1 MESALESVI
10 RAPRRAPRR
19 RGKALLLLAA
29 GRRVRERGDRCLEV
43 RDGTHGCAGVLVLRR
58 RAVLATNG
66 GTAEKFAGRLG
77 AQTKIRGKTDWYSMA
92 DRVCDM

>member
-58 RAVLATNG
+58 LLWLPMEAPPKN
-66 GTAEKFAGRLG
+66 FAGLAGG
-77 AQTKIRGKTDWYSMA
+77 ADEDKG
-92 DRVCDM
+92 